1 MRKIITVPCVIN
13 EKLETPPQSSPK
25 RGGGVGNNPSK
36 PPLILRGGVRKVRG
50 GRGEL
55 LGMWRRFKSFQRG
68 RKEFLPFW
76 FFLSFR
82 PKGEIHV
89 SSRVRDLSDF
99 SSLMLLKM
107 TA

>member
-50 GRGEL
+50 ERG
-55 LGMWRRFKSFQRG
+55 SY
-68 RKEFLPFW
+68 
-76 FFLSFR
+76 
-82 PKGEIHV
+82 
-89 SSRVRDLSDF
+89 
-99 SSLMLLKM
+99 
-107 TA
+107 